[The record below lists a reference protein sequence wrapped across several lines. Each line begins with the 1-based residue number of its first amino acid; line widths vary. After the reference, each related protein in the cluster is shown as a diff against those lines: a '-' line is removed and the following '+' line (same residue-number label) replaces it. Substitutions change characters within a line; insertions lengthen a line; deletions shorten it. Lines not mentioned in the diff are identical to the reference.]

1 MAKAPGAAADFDGS
15 GQVWFK
21 IKDIG
26 PDFSSG
32 QAVWDMSR
40 KFSTIIRPN
49 IHHITNPHKKHTL
62 ITSPPRCL
70 AVTTFYVCSN

>member
-26 PDFSSG
+26 PTFSGG

-40 KFSTIIRPN
+40 KCPIASSLYTMSLKSARN
-49 IHHITNPHKKHTL
+49 IHIQHPLRT
-62 ITSPPRCL
+62 
-70 AVTTFYVCSN
+70 A

>member
-32 QAVWDMSR
+32 QAVWDLSR
-40 KFSTIIRPN
+40 KFSS
-49 IHHITNPHKKHTL
+49 L
-62 ITSPPRCL
+62 L
-70 AVTTFYVCSN
+70 

>member
-26 PDFSSG
+26 PTFSNG
-32 QAVWDMSR
+32 QATWDMSR
-40 KFSTIIRPN
+40 NSTPA
-49 IHHITNPHKKHTL
+49 IT
-62 ITSPPRCL
+62 
-70 AVTTFYVCSN
+70 TTTVLR